1 MNKVKKIYTRNEFYT
16 AVLILFLAVFIEMR
30 SGLFFTSNNI
40 LDILRAMIVPGM
52 LGLSEYIVMVSGG
65 CDVSFPYSAAL
76 SMYSTVIIL
85 KAIDFSGNVTVAF
98 LLSCL
103 FGTVIGL
110 INGLI
115 VMRYRFPVLI
125 VTLATCSICQG
136 ILFGF
141 LNAHEIPV
149 IPEPVQNLAKS
160 MLIRTYSEKAQMA
173 GSLPLVFLIFLVLAV
188 AVWVIMHRTVI
199 GRSIFAVG
207 GDVNSAE
214 RIGIKVN
221 YIYLFIYGFAGFI
234 AGLTGMTRVVLMDT
248 CHPNTFSGMD
258 MTVIAAV
265 ILGGTKVTGGS
276 GSISGVMLGTML
288 FVIVNNS
295 LQLMGIPNYWQKF
308 FLGVLIVLGTGI
320 AAFQVSRKRKK
331 GKAQVSCG

>member
-1 MNKVKKIYTRNEFYT
+1 MDKVKKIYTRNEFYT
-16 AVLILFLAVFIEMR
+16 AALILVLAVFIELR

-76 SMYSTVIIL
+76 SMYSTIIL
-85 KAIDFSGNVTVAF
+85 LKAVDFMGNVMIAF

-103 FGTVIGL
+103 FGIVIGMV
-110 INGLI
+110 NGLI
-115 VMRYRFPVLI
+115 IMRYRFPVLI

-136 ILFGF
+136 ILFGI
-141 LNAHEIPV
+141 LNAHEIPA
-149 IPEPVQNLAKS
+149 IPQPIQSLAKS

-173 GSLPLVFLIFLVLAV
+173 GSLPLVFLVFFILTA
-188 AVWVIMHRTVI
+188 AVWFLMRRTAM

-207 GDVNSAE
+207 GDVGSAE

-221 YIYLFIYGFAGFI
+221 YVYMFIYGFAGFI

-276 GSISGVMLGTML
+276 GSITGVMLGTLL

-331 GKAQVSCG
+331 GKAG